1 MSYDEC
7 VIVTQSLSLHG
18 CSRLILQPWNVRE
31 CFWLVPTLSKL
42 GYIDILLGVFCWQ
55 NPPSA
60 ADGTSHVWYRSTIL
74 LKPLLGTRLVEDIV
88 YLFVTSLYASVVS
101 HVFSCYELPYLL
113 WAWLDGTNVLTLTLL
128 LVDFNN
134 NCLFSCILQRWD
146 FLLNAW
152 NIRSG
157 QLSKTGSSPWKGLIH
172 EMKLWMK
179 CEYLWRRAELGRIAG
194 AWLVRQ
200 HCQCCCNQLV

>member
-1 MSYDEC
+1 MLSCVVFERVVRWMCDCDAIAKSSRVFKADPSALEC
-7 VIVTQSLSLHG
+7 A
-18 CSRLILQPWNVRE
+18 E

-42 GYIDILLGVFCWQ
+42 GYMDILLRVFCWQ

-128 LVDFNN
+128 LVDFNIITY
-134 NCLFSCILQRWD
+134 FPAFYKDGI
-146 FLLNAW
+146 
-152 NIRSG
+152 
-157 QLSKTGSSPWKGLIH
+157 SSSMRETYALANSA
-172 EMKLWMK
+172 
-179 CEYLWRRAELGRIAG
+179 R
-194 AWLVRQ
+194 LVLCREK
-200 HCQCCCNQLV
+200 V